1 MTHEAK
7 YSPYQ
12 KKNKKHVYY
21 VISLPLCKKKGTT
34 LQNKMPDTYT
44 ATTVHVNLIKL
55 LIKLQ

>member
-1 MTHEAK
+1 MKQNIPHI
-7 YSPYQ
+7 
-12 KKNKKHVYY
+12 KKKKKKHVYY